1 MRPHPLGVLPEGNRY
16 LVSPEAAAAS
26 ARARLEGLGAFAA
39 LPDAL
44 LMRLLSGGDED
55 DGVGAEAL
63 ASLCLVSRV
72 FRAFACH
79 EDLWKAE
86 VLRRD
91 GGAFVFR
98 GASWRETYRR
108 GVSAAA
114 DRAGDD
120 GRDDARENANDS
132 PNIHHSRHPR
142 IFSDALYSRHLAMHR
157 PLDQAWLE
165 KETIPVMRVPEGV
178 RTEAQT
184 KALASEFVDAYEKK
198 NAPVILRGACAEWE
212 AVRNDAWS
220 LPALRRR
227 LTNENVQTFHVGG
240 YEVPL
245 KNWERYCEASRPAD
259 EGGSGPV
266 DDAPLYL
273 FDKNF
278 VATAPEAFCAGSS
291 ESEGMYE
298 PPKFICSKS
307 DDLFSLL
314 PNRPDFRWFIHGPA
328 RSGSL
333 FHVDPNGTSAWNA
346 VVSGAKRWILFNPNG
361 LPPPGVHPSVDGATV
376 AQPVTLVEWY
386 ASFYEHAYPESETEK
401 SDSEEEEESAGEDED
416 VISAPTKTQI
426 RRILPEEKRIF
437 ESLFG
442 LSFGKTT
449 PKKNVRSV
457 GRDVLC
463 RRRAVRPERVVA
475 RSFKLDGNRGGDAKL
490 LLAANGAESFALP
503 QTRRGF
509 GERRRR
515 QQEPRRRPRER
526 ARVKRR
532 AREPVFRFPRGA
544 AYTPTGR
551 AAFRGGEAG
560 AGRGRT
566 SGRGGGEGGEGGG
579 RRRRRDPKTRSFA
592 RVAFGTGRRAE
603 KTKTWR
609 DVSVALPGNDGDDD
623 AWTERSGWAV
633 RRRDP
638 GRIQRVRVWVL
649 VDVNVVYDIFFGG
662 RIRRSLRHAGADSSG
677 RGQSPDGRAHPDALD
692 RHQSWLD
699 PPRGSLQDLKA
710 RADHFPADVDGRLGV
725 SRNRSPRDDSRF
737 SPAAPVRQS
746 HEHDELVQRVVV
758 HGRAGLDQLT
768 Q

>member
-1 MRPHPLGVLPEGNRY
+1 M
-16 LVSPEAAAAS
+16 VSPEAAAAS

-157 PLDQAWLE
+157 PLDKAWLE
-165 KETIPVMRVPEGV
+165 KETIPVMRVTEGV

-278 VATAPEAFCAGSS
+278 VANAPEAFRARREGSPS
-291 ESEGMYE
+291 GYE
-298 PPKFICSKS
+298 PPRFICSES

-314 PNRPDFRWFIHGPA
+314 PNRPDYRWFIHGPA
-328 RSGSL
+328 RSGSS

-346 VVSGAKRWILFNPNG
+346 VARGAKRWILFNPNG
-361 LPPPGVHPSVDGATV
+361 SPPPGVHPSVDGATV

-386 ASFYEHAYPESETEK
+386 ASFYEHAYPESDTE
-401 SDSEEEEESAGEDED
+401 SDSEEEESAGSDED
-416 VISAPTKTQI
+416 SDAPTKTPTPAESKKSGESSKTSSGFLSGK
-426 RRILPEEKRIF
+426 RRQ
-437 ESLFG
+437 
-442 LSFGKTT
+442 
-449 PKKNVRSV
+449 KKNVRRV
-457 GRDVLC
+457 GRDVL
-463 RRRAVRPERVVA
+463 RRRRFIRPERVVA

-490 LLAANGAESFALP
+490 LLAAHGAESFALP

-509 GERRRR
+509 WERRRR
-515 QQEPRRRPRER
+515 QREPRRRPRER
-526 ARVKRR
+526 APVKRR
-532 AREPVFRFPRGA
+532 AREPVRRFPRGA
-544 AYTPTGR
+544 AETPTGR

-579 RRRRRDPKTRSFA
+579 RRRRRDPKTPSFT
-592 RVAFGTGRRAE
+592 RVAFGTKRRAE

-609 DVSVALPGNDGDDD
+609 DVSVTLP
-623 AWTERSGWAV
+623 
-633 RRRDP
+633 
-638 GRIQRVRVWVL
+638 
-649 VDVNVVYDIFFGG
+649 
-662 RIRRSLRHAGADSSG
+662 
-677 RGQSPDGRAHPDALD
+677 
-692 RHQSWLD
+692 
-699 PPRGSLQDLKA
+699 
-710 RADHFPADVDGRLGV
+710 
-725 SRNRSPRDDSRF
+725 
-737 SPAAPVRQS
+737 
-746 HEHDELVQRVVV
+746 
-758 HGRAGLDQLT
+758 
-768 Q
+768 